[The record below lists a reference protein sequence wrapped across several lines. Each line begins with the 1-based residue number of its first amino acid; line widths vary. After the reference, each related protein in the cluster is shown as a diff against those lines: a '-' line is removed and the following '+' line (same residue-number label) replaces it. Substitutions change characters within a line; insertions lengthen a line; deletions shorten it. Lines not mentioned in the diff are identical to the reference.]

1 MNKPWIHADLLEF
14 VANLADVNCSATISD
29 GVVTLEDGTQIDLYA
44 LLPQPQEKIM
54 FNHAF
59 DMAVQVES
67 EYDDFYR
74 VLQNEPEKVKQA
86 ILDRVE
92 SMFKDREYLEALS
105 SFDSYEVEE

>member
-1 MNKPWIHADLLEF
+1 
-14 VANLADVNCSATISD
+14 
-29 GVVTLEDGTQIDLYA
+29 
-44 LLPQPQEKIM
+44 M

-74 VLQNEPEKVKQA
+74 VLQNEPDKGKQA

-92 SMFKDREYLEALS
+92 RLFEDREYLEAIS
-105 SFDSYEVEE
+105 SFDIYEVGE

>member
-1 MNKPWIHADLLEF
+1 MNKPWINADLLEF
-14 VANLADVNCSATISD
+14 VTNLADVNCSATISD

-86 ILDRVE
+86 ILDRVK

-105 SFDSYEVEE
+105 SFDSYEVE